1 MAPMGRPKSASLD
14 VNVLYDLAA
23 GEKFAAAFLNELHF
37 HGWIC
42 RVSPTAIQEM
52 LFHLKRRTPPQFAL
66 AEKALRSL
74 QAWKIGPFDLV
85 PVGHGITEQFVRK
98 LTLKGYLPE
107 DEENDGYIL
116 AETALVNIP
125 VLITS
130 DSHLLDIPRRNL
142 SAELKAADLRDVQV
156 FRPRDFLEAIC

>member
-1 MAPMGRPKSASLD
+1 MARSKSASLD
-14 VNVLYDLAA
+14 VNVLYDLASE
-23 GEKFAAAFLNELHF
+23 EKFANAFLNELRF

-52 LFHLKRRTPPQFAL
+52 FFHHKRKTPPQFAL
-66 AEKALRSL
+66 AEKTLRNL

-98 LTLKGYLPE
+98 LIYKGFLPE

-116 AETALVNIP
+116 AETALVDIP

-130 DSHLLDIPRRNL
+130 DSHLLNIPRKSL
-142 SAELKAADLRDVQV
+142 SAELDASDLPDVQV
-156 FRPRDFLEAIC
+156 FRPDQFLKVIG